1 MTLLTVKSTASQ
13 FALWYE
19 VLYKDALQ
27 SPTQIRFYLILTF
40 WCWTSYVLKSQWL
53 IRGFSVSTCLKQIKI
68 IWAISNRWIWLF
80 ISWCK
85 FLKQVRYLF
94 YSIYIM
100 PLLPASNYLA
110 VRSFYCLDL
119 NQYIENVNCYRDAI
133 FPIFVR
139 VILYKRN
146 TDIKISK
153 IQIFV
158 T

>member
-1 MTLLTVKSTASQ
+1 
-13 FALWYE
+13 
-19 VLYKDALQ
+19 
-27 SPTQIRFYLILTF
+27 
-40 WCWTSYVLKSQWL
+40 
-53 IRGFSVSTCLKQIKI
+53 
-68 IWAISNRWIWLF
+68 
-80 ISWCK
+80 
-85 FLKQVRYLF
+85 
-94 YSIYIM
+94 M

-119 NQYIENVNCYRDAI
+119 NQYIENVNCYRDAT

-139 VILYKRN
+139 VILYERN